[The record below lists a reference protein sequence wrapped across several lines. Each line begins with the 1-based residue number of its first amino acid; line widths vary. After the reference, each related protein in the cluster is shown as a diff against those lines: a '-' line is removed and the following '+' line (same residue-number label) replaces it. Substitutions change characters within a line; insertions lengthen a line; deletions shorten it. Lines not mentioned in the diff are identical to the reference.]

1 MLVRLAHLLKAK
13 LSILVMPL
21 GIIIFVRL
29 VQELKACSPMLV
41 SSLFLPKAMF
51 VRLVHFQKAFS
62 PIFVTPSGMLM
73 LIRLEQL

>member
-51 VRLVHFQKAFS
+51 VRLVHLKKTFS
-62 PIFVTPSGMLM
+62 PILMTLSGIVMLV
-73 LIRLEQL
+73 RLVQE